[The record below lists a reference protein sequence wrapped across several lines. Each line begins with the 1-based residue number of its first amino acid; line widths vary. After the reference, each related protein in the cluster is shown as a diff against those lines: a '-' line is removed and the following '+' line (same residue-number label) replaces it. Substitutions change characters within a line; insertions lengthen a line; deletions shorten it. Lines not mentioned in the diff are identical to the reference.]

1 MVHFILSFRFWNI
14 GEPRLKY
21 WLYKAALVM
30 YVFQN
35 SIMAL
40 LGSTI
45 ASYKVLTVSQPR
57 PNMNNAEQPKAKS
70 VVALMLLI
78 TNNGFRYFVADFF
91 LSKLFDE
98 NMDVLGGKTIEESIG
113 TQNDEGQ
120 DEPEGSHRLIPTPTH
135 DNPDNP
141 ADA

>member
-1 MVHFILSFRFWNI
+1 
-14 GEPRLKY
+14 
-21 WLYKAALVM
+21 M
-30 YVFQN
+30 YVLQN
-35 SIMAL
+35 FVMAL

-45 ASYKVLTVSQPR
+45 ASYKVLSVSQPR

-70 VVALMLLI
+70 VVALMLLM

-120 DEPEGSHRLIPTPTH
+120 DEPEGSHRLILTPTH
-135 DNPDNP
+135 DNPNNTT
-141 ADA
+141 DA

>member
-1 MVHFILSFRFWNI
+1 
-14 GEPRLKY
+14 
-21 WLYKAALVM
+21 M

-35 SIMAL
+35 SIIAL

-45 ASYKVLTVSQPR
+45 ASYKVLTVSEPR
-57 PNMNNAEQPKAKS
+57 PNMNNAKQPKAKS

-78 TNNGFRYFVADFF
+78 TNNGFRYFIADFF

-98 NMDVLGGKTIEESIG
+98 NMDVLGGKTIVESIG

-120 DEPEGSHRLIPTPTH
+120 DEAEGSHRMIPTPTR
-135 DNPDNP
+135 DFYA